1 MTTTPFMKAGTA
13 LGLSLALLAGFVP
26 ALPAAAAYDQPP
38 VGYFSALNDD
48 DEEDEDNDRYSRSSR
63 RTGYSSSIQRKVNK
77 LDDDEVEELPIPILI
92 GVGLKNI
99 WPNFGDPRD
108 GGAREHE
115 GEDIM
120 APRGAIVSSPT
131 EAVVVRTGEGSSSGV
146 YVTTAN
152 PGGETMNFYHLDS
165 IADGIKAGTEVEA
178 GDILG
183 YVGNT
188 GNASG
193 GAPHLHFEIRKNRK
207 ALNPFPRLTKEF
219 SNEVRIRV
227 LTDLLKELQAELAKM
242 KR

>member
-1 MTTTPFMKAGTA
+1 MKAGTA

-26 ALPAAAAYDQPP
+26 ALPVAAAYDEPP
-38 VGYFSALNDD
+38 VGYYSALNDD
-48 DEEDEDNDRYSRSSR
+48 DDEDTSRFSRYSSR
-63 RTGYSSSIQRKVNK
+63 RTSYSSSIQRKVNK
-77 LDDDEVEELPIPILI
+77 LDDDEVEDLPIPILI
-92 GVGLKNI
+92 GVHLSNL

-108 GGAREHE
+108 GGARTHE

-131 EAVVVRTGEGSSSGV
+131 EAVVVRTGEGSSSGIF
-146 YVTTAN
+146 VTTAN

-165 IADGIKAGTEVEA
+165 IALGIKAGTEVKA

-188 GNASG
+188 GNAAG
-193 GAPHLHFEIRKNRK
+193 GATHLHYEIRKNRK
-207 ALNPFPRLTKEF
+207 ALDPFPRLTKEF
-219 SNEVRIRV
+219 SNEIRLRV
-227 LTDLLKELQAELAKM
+227 LTDLLKELQAELAKK

>member
-1 MTTTPFMKAGTA
+1 MKAGTA

-26 ALPAAAAYDQPP
+26 VLPAAAAYEAPP
-38 VGYFSALNDD
+38 IGYFSSHNDD
-48 DEEDEDNDRYSRSSR
+48 EDEDEDEDNERFSRYYSSRSS
-63 RTGYSSSIQRKVNK
+63 YSSSIQRKVNK
-77 LDDDEVEELPIPILI
+77 LDDDEVEDLPIPILI
-92 GVGLKNI
+92 GVKVSNL

-108 GGAREHE
+108 GGARTHE

-131 EAVVVRTGEGSSSGV
+131 EAVVVRTGEGSSSGIF
-146 YVTTAN
+146 VTTAN

-165 IADGIKAGTEVEA
+165 IADGIKAGTEVKA

-193 GAPHLHFEIRKNRK
+193 GAPHLHYEIRKNRR
-207 ALNPFPRLTKEF
+207 ALDPFPRLTKEF
-219 SNEVRIRV
+219 SNEVRIGV
-227 LTDLLKELQAELAKM
+227 LTDLLKELQAELARKN
-242 KR
+242 R

>member
-1 MTTTPFMKAGTA
+1 MKTGTA
-13 LGLSLALLAGFVP
+13 LGLSLALLVGFVP
-26 ALPAAAAYDQPP
+26 VLPAAAAYDQPP
-38 VGYFSALNDD
+38 VGYFSALSDDD
-48 DEEDEDNDRYSRSSR
+48 DEEDTSRFSRYSSR

-108 GGAREHE
+108 GGARTHE

-131 EAVVVRTGEGSSSGV
+131 EAVVVRTGEGSSSGIF
-146 YVTTAN
+146 VTTAN

-165 IADGIKAGTEVEA
+165 IADGIKAGSEVKA

-188 GNASG
+188 GNAAG
-193 GAPHLHFEIRKNRK
+193 GATHLHYEIRKNRK
-207 ALNPFPRLTKEF
+207 ALDPFPRLTKEF

-227 LTDLLKELQAELAKM
+227 LTDLLKELQAELAK
-242 KR
+242 KRR

>member
-1 MTTTPFMKAGTA
+1 MTTTFFMKTGTA
-13 LGLSLALLAGFVP
+13 LGLSFALLAGFVP
-26 ALPAAAAYDQPP
+26 ALPAAAAYDEPP
-38 VGYFSALNDD
+38 VGYYSATDSSS
-48 DEEDEDNDRYSRSSR
+48 RYSSR
-63 RTGYSSSIQRKVNK
+63 RTGYSSSIQKKVNK
-77 LDDDEVEELPIPILI
+77 LDNDEVEDLPIPILI

-108 GGAREHE
+108 GGARTHE

-131 EAVVVRTGEGSSSGV
+131 EAVVVRTGEGSSSGIF
-146 YVTTAN
+146 VTTAN

-165 IADGIKAGTEVEA
+165 IADGIKAGTEVKA

-188 GNASG
+188 GNAAG

-207 ALNPFPRLTKEF
+207 ALDPFPRLTKEF
-219 SNEVRIRV
+219 SNEVRLRV
-227 LTDLLKELQAELAKM
+227 LTDLLNELLAELAKK